1 MGSPSSLNAFL
12 GQSKMFPLIFLL
24 CEISVINNLSVLLYR
39 TMTPC
44 VSDQRYIR
52 EQTCIQ
58 LFSNVHSSLWLL
70 QNLKHG
76 WSMTNRLAEFVCISR
91 PSRRVN
97 CLLADVQLA
106 AKTCLVCHRRN
117 RTLGVVS
124 DNKEQP
130 IIVRCMLFR
139 CDFSFVPAI
148 IYNVVLTGCT
158 IIVSR

>member
-1 MGSPSSLNAFL
+1 MDGL
-12 GQSKMFPLIFLL
+12 
-24 CEISVINNLSVLLYR
+24 
-39 TMTPC
+39 
-44 VSDQRYIR
+44 
-52 EQTCIQ
+52 
-58 LFSNVHSSLWLL
+58 
-70 QNLKHG
+70 
-76 WSMTNRLAEFVCISR
+76 TNRLAEFVCISR